1 MQIRYFLAAGV
12 AALSIGTLTATPA
25 FAQETTSAVRGTV
38 SGPSGPVSGAT
49 VTVVHEPSGTTST
62 STTDANGGFSANGL
76 RIGGPFTVTVD
87 ADGFE
92 QAQVTD
98 LTLEA
103 GTAFRLPIVMQEQQG
118 IIVTAAALDGA
129 ADTSTGPITSL
140 NRNDI
145 EGVASV
151 NRDIRDLARR
161 DPFAT
166 LDLTNSRTIEIAG
179 QNGRLNRFSVD
190 GVQFSDDFGLNN
202 GGLPTARGPVPLDA
216 IEQFSVK
223 VAPFDVSEG
232 DFQGGAINVVL
243 RSGGNKFRGS
253 AFYTYTDDS
262 LSGDTTKG
270 RVLALDFDSKVYG
283 GILSGPIIKDKL
295 FFMVAYEKADQTQ
308 PFDSGPQGQGFAQP
322 ILGVTDTLVNTINT
336 IAQSRYNYDTLGVIR
351 NGVETDEKLVA
362 KLDWNVSDD
371 HRASVSYVRNIGT
384 IANQRNT
391 STSTTSPSLGLFS
404 TGYELS
410 EEVNAGTFQLN
421 SNWSDK
427 FSTEVRASYRDYNRG
442 QIPYGEK
449 TLGEIAVCADAL
461 QAGSFTSCTNGVPRI
476 FFGPDLS
483 RHSNA
488 LNTDNLSV
496 DFTARLDAGDHQ
508 FKALF
513 GYSQTNVFNL
523 FVQNTL
529 GTYYFDSVA
538 DFQAGNAGRLIY
550 GNAVPSLDPNDG
562 AAAFGSSS
570 FTFGLQDDW
579 QVTDKLQLT
588 IGARYDLFGNEE
600 KPPLNANF
608 TGRHGFSNRATFD
621 GKGVFQP
628 RVGFNYEATDRLIIK
643 GGVGIFAGGTPDVF
657 LSNSFSNTG
666 QLTNSVTIDRT
677 AAGCA
682 IGGVAQAAAFCTAA
696 LNNVPLTS
704 IPAQVGSFIATNVT
718 SLQNAPVNAIDPDLK
733 IANQLRATLSVDYD
747 ADLGSLG
754 DGWLFGANFLYGNVM
769 QAYQWTDIRSVQI
782 GTMPDGRPRYGN
794 LPGTTGPNQDL
805 LMTNSTRGRSY
816 VAVARFA
823 KDWDFGLG
831 IEGSYT
837 RSNVK
842 DENAITSTTAGSLYN
857 NNVFVDPNRAAYGRS
872 IYEIK
877 DQWKFGVNFQRA
889 FFGENETRLSLFG
902 EYRSGRPFSLTTFD
916 STGTSSR
923 GVVFGVNGTG
933 SRNLLYVPTTGDA
946 RVSFDSVAS
955 ETAFNNLVTN
965 LGIDKFRGKILPKNS
980 QTSPDFFKVDLSISQ
995 ELPLFVGGAKLRLF
1009 ADVEN
1014 VLNFIDSD
1022 WGALRQVAF
1031 PYAATVVNVQCIGT
1045 GTLPPTGAA
1054 PGSLIPGGGGATYA
1068 PLNTSNTQTCAQYRY
1083 SNVQNP
1089 NVDLVSRQS
1098 LYGIR
1103 VGVKVSF

>member
-12 AALSIGTLTATPA
+12 AALSIASISATPA
-25 FAQETTSAVRGTV
+25 FAQETTSSVRGTV
-38 SGPSGPVSGAT
+38 DSSAGPVAGAT
-49 VTVVHEPSGTTST
+49 VTIVHEPSGTTST
-62 STTDANGGFSANGL
+62 STTDASGNFSANGL
-76 RIGGPFTVTVD
+76 RVGGPFTVTVD

-92 QAQVTD
+92 QSQVTD
-98 LTLEA
+98 LALEA
-103 GTAFRLPIVMQEQQG
+103 GTAFRLPIMLQEQQG
-118 IIVTAAALDGA
+118 IVVTAALLQGA

-223 VAPFDVSEG
+223 VAPFDISEG

-262 LSGDTTKG
+262 LSGDRTRG
-270 RVLALDFDSKVYG
+270 RDVILNFDSKVYG
-283 GILSGPIIKDKL
+283 GVLSGPIIKDKL

-308 PFDSGPQGQGFAQP
+308 PFDSGPQNQGFASP
-322 ILGVTDTLVNTINT
+322 IPGVTQPLIDQVSG
-336 IAQSRYNYDTLGVIR
+336 IAQSRYNYDTLGVIF
-351 NGVETDEKLVA
+351 NGVESDEKIVT
-362 KLDWNVSDD
+362 KLDWNVTDD
-371 HRASVSYVRNIGT
+371 HRASFSYVRNIGT
-384 IANQRNT
+384 LANQRNT

-421 SNWSDK
+421 SDWSDK

-442 QIPYGEK
+442 QVPYGPK
-449 TLGEIAVCADAL
+449 TLGEIAVCGDAA
-461 QAGSFTSCTNGVPRI
+461 QAGSFTSCTTGVPRI
-476 FFGPDLS
+476 FFGPDQS

-496 DFTARLDAGDHQ
+496 DFTARLDAGAHQ

-513 GYSQTNVFNL
+513 GYSQTNVVNL

-529 GTYYFDSVA
+529 GTYYFDSIA

-550 GNAVPSLDPNDG
+550 GNAVPSLDPLDG
-562 AAAFGSSS
+562 AASFGSSS

-600 KPPLNANF
+600 KPPLNSNF
-608 TGRHGFSNRATFD
+608 VARHGFSNRATFD
-621 GKGVFQP
+621 GRGVFQP
-628 RVGFNYEATDRLIIK
+628 RVGFNYDVTDRLIIK

-682 IGGVAQAAAFCTAA
+682 IGGVAQSATFCAAA

-704 IPAQVGSFIATNVT
+704 IPAAVGTFIATNTT
-718 SLQNAPVNAIDPDLK
+718 SLANAPVNAIDPDLE
-733 IANQLRATLSVDYD
+733 IARQVRATFSADYD
-747 ADLGSLG
+747 ADLGPLG
-754 DGWLFGANFLYGNVM
+754 DGWLLGVNFLYGNVL

-782 GTMPDGRPRYGN
+782 STLPDGRPRYGN

-816 VAVARFA
+816 IAVARFA

-857 NNVFVDPNRAAYGRS
+857 NNVFSDPNRATYGRS

-877 DQWKFGVNFQRA
+877 DQWKFGVNFQRK

-916 STGTSSR
+916 TTGTSSR

-933 SRNLLYVPTTGDA
+933 SRNLLYVPTAGDT
-946 RVSFDSVAS
+946 RVSFDSTAS
-955 ETAFNNLVTN
+955 ETAFNTLVTN

-980 QTSPDFFKVDLSISQ
+980 QTSPDFFKVDLSVSQ
-995 ELPLFVGGAKLRLF
+995 ELPLFVGGAKLKLF

-1031 PYAATVVNVQCIGT
+1031 PYAATVVNVQCLSVATAT
-1045 GTLPPTGAA
+1045 GTA
-1054 PGSLIPGGGGATYA
+1054 PGAGVI
-1068 PLNTSNTQTCAQYRY
+1068 NTSNTQNCAQYRY

-1098 LYGIR
+1098 LYGVR